1 MRKSGVMLHIT
12 SLPGPYGVGSMGK
25 CARDFI
31 DIMERNGQSIWQIL
45 PVCPTSFG
53 DSPYASNSTFAGNPY
68 LIDLDQLAFDGL
80 LWWDEFQHEQWY
92 TYPDRVD
99 FAILARKRL
108 PVLRKAAWRLL
119 DHKPEDYDQFLKDNR
134 DWLDDYALFMAIKNA
149 NEDKAW
155 MDWPEEYKVYD
166 KKKAAKWQEQFK
178 NEIDV
183 YQAIQYLFFRQW
195 HELKRYANMH
205 GIEILGDIPIYVAM
219 DSVDAW
225 SNPELFLMDKKSNP
239 TVVAAVPPDA
249 FSKEGQLWGNPVYD
263 WPYQKKTGYK
273 WWINR
278 IDRMGKLYN
287 ILRIDHFRGFDSFYV
302 VQAKA
307 QNALGGKWMKGPG
320 AELFKE
326 VTRKLGPQNI
336 VAEDL
341 GILTPSVEKML
352 REVGYPGMK
361 VMEFGLYANTTEGQ
375 EYLPFAYPANSVGYC
390 GTHDN
395 DTIYGWFNKLSEVD
409 KEYVREYLDSWDP
422 HTINWKMIGTLLAS
436 PSDTTIVM
444 AQDLLGLGSE
454 SRMNQPGVLAA
465 NWQWRL
471 TPGQLSEDTMRHLG
485 YLTRVYRRLP
495 SQRITKKQERREPGE
510 AAQKAADTPSFEQAA
525 SKPGD
530 WRL

>member
-225 SNPELFLMDKKSNP
+225 SNPELFLMDKKIQS
-239 TVVAAVPPDA
+239 
-249 FSKEGQLWGNPVYD
+249 
-263 WPYQKKTGYK
+263 
-273 WWINR
+273 
-278 IDRMGKLYN
+278 DR
-287 ILRIDHFRGFDSFYV
+287 RGSCS
-302 VQAKA
+302 A
-307 QNALGGKWMKGPG
+307 
-320 AELFKE
+320 
-326 VTRKLGPQNI
+326 
-336 VAEDL
+336 
-341 GILTPSVEKML
+341 
-352 REVGYPGMK
+352 
-361 VMEFGLYANTTEGQ
+361 
-375 EYLPFAYPANSVGYC
+375 
-390 GTHDN
+390 
-395 DTIYGWFNKLSEVD
+395 
-409 KEYVREYLDSWDP
+409 
-422 HTINWKMIGTLLAS
+422 
-436 PSDTTIVM
+436 
-444 AQDLLGLGSE
+444 
-454 SRMNQPGVLAA
+454 
-465 NWQWRL
+465 
-471 TPGQLSEDTMRHLG
+471 
-485 YLTRVYRRLP
+485 
-495 SQRITKKQERREPGE
+495 
-510 AAQKAADTPSFEQAA
+510 
-525 SKPGD
+525 
-530 WRL
+530 